1 MREVYW
7 RIQFLQL
14 TSMQRNIFCSG
25 APCSSGSSSGME
37 YLDTWH
43 VKINFWFE
51 RQHARTLTIICS
63 RLSSLVLYMMGKA
76 RPQESREMPRKTIR
90 APRLLIWS
98 RLLSSVQ
105 TRRLLPTCMD
115 WDLTMNLYLSTAMA
129 MLVSEDMYTVTHGK
143 VFTNL
148 GSSGLVEG
156 VAVC

>member
-1 MREVYW
+1 M
-7 RIQFLQL
+7 
-14 TSMQRNIFCSG
+14 
-25 APCSSGSSSGME
+25 
-37 YLDTWH
+37 
-43 VKINFWFE
+43 
-51 RQHARTLTIICS
+51 
-63 RLSSLVLYMMGKA
+63 VLYMMGKA
-76 RPQESREMPRKTIR
+76 RPQESREMPRKTIT
-90 APRLLIWS
+90 APRLLICS

-129 MLVSEDMYTVTHGK
+129 MLVREDMYTVTHGK